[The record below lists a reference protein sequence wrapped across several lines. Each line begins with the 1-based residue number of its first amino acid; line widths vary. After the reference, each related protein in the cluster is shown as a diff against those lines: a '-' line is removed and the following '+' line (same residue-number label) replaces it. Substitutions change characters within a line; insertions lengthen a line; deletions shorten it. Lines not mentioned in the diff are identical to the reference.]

1 MHRSEQERA
10 WLIFNPAVCTD
21 AFCAVDIRSKTSNH
35 VYAFSPPE
43 GLVLVVITSPDTS
56 DLVTT
61 CKCAHTS
68 ENIVI
73 HFSLMVSHRVWRSY
87 DKK

>member
-1 MHRSEQERA
+1 MHRIEQERA
-10 WLIFNPAVCTD
+10 LLIFNPAVCTD
-21 AFCAVDIRSKTSNH
+21 AFCAVDIRSETSNH
-35 VYAFSPPE
+35 VCAFSSPE
-43 GLVLVVITSPDTS
+43 RLVPIVITSPDTS

-68 ENIVI
+68 ENTVI